1 MMKPR
6 RNLFISSRGSRINYF
21 GGMSGAGL
29 RPAKTR
35 MIIVRLK
42 GGLGN
47 QMFQY
52 ALGRALQHRRGD
64 DLRLDATYLLGDSV
78 FKWDVPRAYDL
89 DVFQIQP
96 ALAYIPR
103 LLRRGGLSVS
113 EAEAVPRSQAFVEEK
128 EFGFHPEVLDL
139 TAVNLYLDGYWQS
152 ECYFA
157 GIQDQIREEFQFRTP
172 LSPAGRAM
180 AQSIASVNS
189 VCVNVRRGDYIT
201 SESSRNALG
210 FIGEDYYRRGVD
222 WIKARVSD
230 PHLFI
235 NSDDMP
241 WCRERLRFDLPT
253 TYLDERYAGWKFG
266 EQLQLMTMCKHFLIP
281 NSTFAWWAA
290 WLAGHPGKLVACPRR
305 WFRNESI
312 NTKDLIPPGWARL

>member
-1 MMKPR
+1 V
-6 RNLFISSRGSRINYF
+6 IV
-21 GGMSGAGL
+21 
-29 RPAKTR
+29 
-35 MIIVRLK
+35 VRLK

-64 DLRLDATYLLGDSV
+64 ELRLDVTYLLGDSV
-78 FKWDVPRAYDL
+78 FKWDVPRTYDL

-96 ALAYIPR
+96 AFSYIPR
-103 LLRRGGLSVS
+103 LLRRARRTAA
-113 EAEAVPRSQAFVEEK
+113 EAEAVPRSQTFVEEK
-128 EFGFHPEVLDL
+128 EFGFHPEILDL
-139 TAVNLYLDGYWQS
+139 TAPNLYLDGYWQS
-152 ECYFA
+152 ESYFA
-157 GIQDQIREEFQFRTP
+157 EIQDQLRGAFQFRIP

-180 AQSIASVNS
+180 AESIASVNS

-210 FIGEDYYRRGVD
+210 FMGEDYYCRGID
-222 WIKARVSD
+222 WIKANVPD
-230 PHLFI
+230 PHLLI

-241 WCRERLRFDLPT
+241 WSREHLRFDLPT
-253 TYLDERYAGWKFG
+253 TYLDEGYAGWKFG

-290 WLAGHPGKLVACPRR
+290 WLAGHDGKLVVCPRR
-305 WFRNESI
+305 WFRNQSI
-312 NTKDLIPPGWARL
+312 DSKDLIPPSWVTL